1 MKKFTYNNYIYYKE
15 LFGSSKTKNSFQLM
29 EDEEKYVYKE
39 KETHQPHDKIFKE
52 ILDDK
57 EEAVNFIN
65 ENLKLF
71 DKKYKLKTNDIEK
84 YNRNF
89 ITQNFSNMESD
100 IIYKKTDQNIFFLI
114 EHQSTID
121 YSMPYRILKYNMA
134 IMESSIDK
142 KKVKNKN
149 YKLPIIYSFVI
160 YTGNKK
166 WNADNYIIE
175 KQENLMGVKKNIF
188 ANFEVIDIN
197 NYTKEE
203 LLMNKS
209 LISKMMLLEKAK
221 NIEELE
227 EYLQKILEK
236 ELQEKQIVF
245 IEKVID
251 LIFKDK
257 ITKERY
263 SKIIAKKRMKK
274 GEDFMFVEII
284 SNWIDEML
292 EKEERFE
299 VKEQEFEVKEQKLG
313 KREKEIRTEEEKMKS
328 MKAELEIREKR
339 INKRDKALKDKE
351 NQLTKRKYASID
363 NIVMEMLKSKI
374 DDNTIIKILKIDK
387 NELIRIKNENDFAIV
402 Q

>member
-1 MKKFTYNNYIYYKE
+1 
-15 LFGSSKTKNSFQLM
+15 
-29 EDEEKYVYKE
+29 
-39 KETHQPHDKIFKE
+39 
-52 ILDDK
+52 
-57 EEAVNFIN
+57 
-65 ENLKLF
+65 
-71 DKKYKLKTNDIEK
+71 
-84 YNRNF
+84 
-89 ITQNFSNMESD
+89 
-100 IIYKKTDQNIFFLI
+100 
-114 EHQSTID
+114 
-121 YSMPYRILKYNMA
+121 
-134 IMESSIDK
+134 
-142 KKVKNKN
+142 
-149 YKLPIIYSFVI
+149 
-160 YTGNKK
+160 
-166 WNADNYIIE
+166 
-175 KQENLMGVKKNIF
+175 
-188 ANFEVIDIN
+188 
-197 NYTKEE
+197 
-203 LLMNKS
+203 MNKS

>member
-1 MKKFTYNNYIYYKE
+1 MKKFTYKEYIYYKE
-15 LFGSSKTKNSFQLM
+15 LLKNINTKNNFQLM
-29 EDEEKYVYKE
+29 EDEEKYIYEE
-39 KETHQPHDKIFKE
+39 KQPHQPHDKIFKE

-57 EEAVNFIN
+57 EEAINFIN
-65 ENLKLF
+65 ENLKLS
-71 DKKYKLKTNDIEK
+71 DTKYKLKMNDIEK
-84 YNRNF
+84 YNRKF

-100 IIYKKTDQNIFFLI
+100 VIYKKTDQNIFFLI

-142 KKVKNKN
+142 SKVKNKN
-149 YKLPIIYSFVI
+149 YKLPCIYSFVI

-166 WNADNYIIE
+166 WNADSYILE
-175 KQENLMGVKKNIF
+175 KQESLIGVKKNLF
-188 ANFEVIDIN
+188 ANFEVIDVN

-203 LLMNKS
+203 LLTNKS

-221 NIEELE
+221 NIDELE

-236 ELQEKQIVF
+236 ELEEKQIVF
-245 IEKVID
+245 IERVIN

-263 SKIIAKKRMKK
+263 SKMIAKKRREK
-274 GEDFMFVEII
+274 GEKIMFVEIL

-292 EKEERFE
+292 KKEEKFE
-299 VKEQEFEVKEQKLG
+299 AKEQEFESREQEFKAKE
-313 KREKEIRTEEEKMKS
+313 REFE
-328 MKAELEIREKR
+328 AREKR
-339 INKRDKALKDKE
+339 INKMDKALKDKE
-351 NQLTKRKYASID
+351 NQLAKREHASID
-363 NIVMEMLKSKI
+363 NIAMEMLKSKM

-387 NELIRIKNENDFAIV
+387 NELIRIKNENNLAIV
-402 Q
+402 QETIVKVV

>member
-1 MKKFTYNNYIYYKE
+1 M
-15 LFGSSKTKNSFQLM
+15 
-29 EDEEKYVYKE
+29 
-39 KETHQPHDKIFKE
+39 
-52 ILDDK
+52 
-57 EEAVNFIN
+57 
-65 ENLKLF
+65 
-71 DKKYKLKTNDIEK
+71 
-84 YNRNF
+84 
-89 ITQNFSNMESD
+89 
-100 IIYKKTDQNIFFLI
+100 
-114 EHQSTID
+114 
-121 YSMPYRILKYNMA
+121 
-134 IMESSIDK
+134 
-142 KKVKNKN
+142 
-149 YKLPIIYSFVI
+149 
-160 YTGNKK
+160 
-166 WNADNYIIE
+166 
-175 KQENLMGVKKNIF
+175 
-188 ANFEVIDIN
+188 
-197 NYTKEE
+197 
-203 LLMNKS
+203 
-209 LISKMMLLEKAK
+209 
-221 NIEELE
+221 
-227 EYLQKILEK
+227 
-236 ELQEKQIVF
+236 
-245 IEKVID
+245 ID